1 MEPYV
6 LIVMSVE
13 LPDLL
18 SVLAHE
24 LRSPLSVLQGY
35 IRLLQR
41 DRPAGDPETSMLTSM
56 LDSTGRLAAIG
67 RQASDLAVFL
77 KSPAGAERHVT
88 VGALLAEITKRA
100 PAGVTVVPCRD
111 IAADAAIATPSDEL
125 LASAIVALTDLVK
138 RDSGGKAAVVTAC
151 VSDVGVRFAIAPGT
165 EPDRATIDPADRGT
179 GLALDRGGLGLSLV
193 VASYV
198 LDAHGAHV
206 TAHDGGRVAV
216 QLPVERTP

>member
-6 LIVMSVE
+6 LIVMPVE

-41 DRPAGDPETSMLTSM
+41 DRMPGDPETNMLASM

-77 KSPAGAERHVT
+77 KSPASAGRQVT
-88 VGALLAEITKRA
+88 VEALVAEIARRVSS
-100 PAGVTVVPCRD
+100 GVTIEPCGD
-111 IAADAAIATPSDEL
+111 SAAEATIATSHDEL
-125 LASAIVALTDLVK
+125 LAGAISALTDLVM
-138 RDSGGKAAVVTAC
+138 RDSGEKAAVVAVC
-151 VSDVGVRFAIAPGT
+151 ASDADVRVTIAPGT
-165 EPDRATIDPADRGT
+165 EPGQATVDAAGGGT
-179 GLALDRGGLGLSLV
+179 CVAFDRGGLGLSLV

-198 LDAHGAHV
+198 LEAHGART
-206 TAHDGGRVAV
+206 TAHGGGRIVV
-216 QLPVERTP
+216 HLPAERPS

>member
-1 MEPYV
+1 MEPYI

-41 DRPAGDPETSMLTSM
+41 DRPSSDPETSMLTSM

-77 KSPAGAERHVT
+77 KSPAAPERRVT

-100 PAGVTVVPCRD
+100 PAGVTIAACRD
-111 IAADAAIATPSDEL
+111 IAADATIATSSDEL
-125 LASAIVALTDLVK
+125 LAGAITALTDLVK
-138 RDSGGKAAVVTAC
+138 RDSGEKTAGVAVC
-151 VSDVGVRFAIAPGT
+151 VSDAGVRFAIAPGT
-165 EPDRATIDPADRGT
+165 DPDRATIDPADRGT
-179 GLALDRGGLGLSLV
+179 GLAFDRGGLGLSLV
-193 VASYV
+193 VASFV
-198 LDAHGAHV
+198 LDAHGARV
-206 TAHDGGRVAV
+206 TAHDGGRVVV
-216 QLPVERTP
+216 QLPVERTS